1 MMTIRKAMLAA
12 ALVITLIAPYPGR
25 VDAATSVAE
34 THVNAAVAPQFSAK
48 SVQGVLLS
56 SQKLAGKAYI
66 VNFFGS
72 WCPYCRKE
80 IPEMVA
86 LQEKYEKKGFTFIGM
101 AYKDNE
107 HSMPDFI
114 WEQGI
119 NYPVIMAD
127 KSILKSFGSH
137 VSGGIA
143 SVPLLFAVGR
153 DGRLV
158 AVEPGAQTR
167 EDLEKLIL
175 KIMQGSAKP

>member
-1 MMTIRKAMLAA
+1 MLAGSLFLTLSPCNGLDAEAAKPVQKVAAKA
-12 ALVITLIAPYPGR
+12 ALAP
-25 VDAATSVAE
+25 E
-34 THVNAAVAPQFSAK
+34 FSAK
-48 SVQGVLLS
+48 SIQGDAVS
-56 SQKLAGKAYI
+56 NQTLAGKAYI

-80 IPEMVA
+80 IPDMVA

-107 HSMPDFI
+107 KSMPDFI
-114 WEQGI
+114 WEHGI

-127 KSILKSFGSH
+127 EAILKSFGRH
-137 VSGGIA
+137 VSGGVS

-153 DGRLV
+153 DGRLR

-167 EDLEKLIL
+167 PDLEKLIL
-175 KIMQGSAKP
+175 GLMPRPAKP